1 MFIKKVAVIFFF
13 GFFSIFASAQSEIKY
28 VEGDLVQ
35 GPFKTD
41 VIEGGEL
48 SIIKTN
54 DMEFP
59 VSLVLNITK
68 GGVRS
73 DRVLVDKYDVAGPDP
88 KIESLFFY
96 PIKGKKNVFVLV
108 SWELTSRGIGTYG
121 TLYQV
126 HAYEKNKNN
135 ELIQNKIITLDNHLS
150 GIEGYQEGEEQHFS
164 YKDAA
169 SIKRYV
175 IAVINK

>member
-1 MFIKKVAVIFFF
+1 M
-13 GFFSIFASAQSEIKY
+13 
-28 VEGDLVQ
+28 VQ

-41 VIEGGEL
+41 IIEGGEL
-48 SIIKTN
+48 SIINTN

-59 VSLVLNITK
+59 VSLVLNITR

-73 DRVLVDKYDVAGPDP
+73 DRALVDKYDVAGSDP

-96 PIKGKKNVFVLV
+96 PVKGKKNVFVLA
-108 SWELTSRGIGTYG
+108 SWEITSRGIGTYG

-126 HAYEKNKNN
+126 YAYKKDKNDK
-135 ELIQNKIITLDNHLS
+135 LIRNKIITLDDNLS
-150 GIEGYQEGEEQHFS
+150 GMEGYQEGEEQHFS

-175 IAVINK
+175 KDVINK

>member
-1 MFIKKVAVIFFF
+1 MFFNKLAVIFFS
-13 GFFSIFASAQSEIKY
+13 GFFSIFASAQSEIKHL
-28 VEGDLVQ
+28 EGSLVQ

-48 SIIKTN
+48 SVIKTN
-54 DMEFP
+54 NVGFP

-68 GGVRS
+68 GSVRS
-73 DRVLVDKYDVAGPDP
+73 DRIFVDKYDVAGSDP

-96 PIKGKKNVFVLV
+96 PVKEKKNVFVLV

-121 TLYQV
+121 KLYQV
-126 HAYEKNKNN
+126 YAYEKDLNNK
-135 ELIQNKIITLDNHLS
+135 LIRNKIIDFDNHLS
-150 GIEGYQEGEEQHFS
+150 GIEGYQDGEEQHFS

-175 IAVINK
+175 KEVVNK